1 MYIYIHIYMYIY
13 RYIYICI
20 SVYIYT
26 CIYIYVIIYSFF
38 LTESVP
44 NRLVPLSVQA
54 IKGMNGTKLEAR
66 FGTFRSF
73 QGTLGIK

>member
-1 MYIYIHIYMYIY
+1 MILYNI
-13 RYIYICI
+13 
-20 SVYIYT
+20 
-26 CIYIYVIIYSFF
+26 F
-38 LTESVP
+38 LYLAIFMTESVP